1 MLVLEVIFSG
11 LSAMLAVPKP
21 EEQAVVN
28 YLSRTGPRLC
38 DREKSYI
45 HWKHFI
51 GTEAGI

>member
-1 MLVLEVIFSG
+1 MLVLEVVFSG

-38 DREKSYI
+38 DREKSCIY
-45 HWKHFI
+45 WKHFI
-51 GTEAGI
+51 ETGAGV